1 MCGRY
6 ASTAEV
12 DDLVAMFDAEDAT
25 DDVVLPADWNVAPTK
40 DVHVVAVRHGA
51 RQVRV
56 MRWGLVPSWAE
67 NPSGGARMINAR
79 AETLLAKPA
88 FRAAAIR
95 RRCLVP
101 ADGWYEWARDAGR
114 RQPYFMTAA
123 GGGTLA
129 FAGLYEVWRQDE
141 TTLLTC
147 TIVTTAAIGPLVDVH
162 DRMPLLLAPDRWAAW
177 LGEGDAAVDNV
188 EPLLVPPSLDEV
200 AALELRPVGNA
211 VGNVAN
217 NGPELVLPQVGTES
231 VAQTLF

>member
-12 DDLVAMFDAEDAT
+12 DDLVAMFEAEDAT
-25 DDVVLPADWNVAPTK
+25 EGVAVPADWNVAPTK
-40 DVHVVAVRHGA
+40 DVHVVAVRHWA

-56 MRWGLVPSWAE
+56 MRWCLVPSWARD
-67 NPSGGARMINAR
+67 PSGGARMINAR

-88 FRAAAIR
+88 FRAAAVR

-101 ADGWYEWARDAGR
+101 ADGWYEWVRDGGR
-114 RQPYFMTAA
+114 RQPYFMTSPDSP
-123 GGGTLA
+123 LA
-129 FAGLYEVWRQDE
+129 FAGLFEVWRQAE

-147 TIVTTAAIGPLVDVH
+147 AIVTTAAIGQLADIH
-162 DRMPLLLAPDRWAAW
+162 DRMPLLLSPDRWAAW
-177 LGEGDAAVDNV
+177 LGDGDTEVDV

-200 AALELRPVGNA
+200 AALELRPVGAA

-217 NGPELVLPQVGTES
+217 NGPDLVLPHPGTES

>member
-40 DVHVVAVRHGA
+40 DVHVVAVRHGV

-67 NPSGGARMINAR
+67 DASGGARMINAR

-88 FRAAAIR
+88 FRAAAVR

-101 ADGWYEWARDAGR
+101 ADGWYEWVRDAGR
-114 RQPYFMTAA
+114 RRPYFMTAPD
-123 GGGTLA
+123 GSTLA
-129 FAGLYEVWRQDE
+129 FAGLYEVWRRAE

-177 LGEGDAAVDNV
+177 LGDGDAAVDDV
-188 EPLLVPPSLDEV
+188 EPLLAPPSLEEV
-200 AALELRPVGNA
+200 AALELRPVANA

-217 NGPELVLPQVGTES
+217 NGPELVLPQVGTET